1 MAGTMRVMTG
11 ASELIR
17 RVEPTRR
24 SPMCPAI
31 GWQHTQT
38 EQHTGKHTDRTTH
51 RNDVV
56 DVKAVVV
63 QPSQLTDSSG
73 CSRMPC
79 SVRPCTM
86 STQSVQCPPAS
97 AVPKL
102 KPSAVSNAPPD
113 AAALYGITDVT
124 IGASYENARGSV
136 PMACATV
143 TAVWSWPAAPR
154 GTEQRSVVVE
164 MKVVVWHVPANPS
177 YPLTSYRLF

>member
-1 MAGTMRVMTG
+1 MP
-11 ASELIR
+11 L
-17 RVEPTRR
+17 P
-24 SPMCPAI
+24 CN
-31 GWQHTQT
+31 T
-38 EQHTGKHTDRTTH
+38 EHFAAVA
-51 RNDVV
+51 DVQLAVLHNV
-56 DVKAVVV
+56 DPICAV
-63 QPSQLTDSSG
+63 PDT
-73 CSRMPC
+73 
-79 SVRPCTM
+79 
-86 STQSVQCPPAS
+86 S